1 MHVSGGSET
10 SCVAMPLT
18 TTAAVPTTTD
28 PYLANPTLWHNAAI
42 TTCGTSIGVTPTSQV
57 ASNAL
62 TFYTLTVDDTT
73 PQPITF
79 SVCGSAALQQ
89 VGLNLYILSENSS
102 HSEVLTFYTAA
113 NVSAARGCLIPT
125 AAGMRDP
132 GINMTITSVVPY
144 GVYYMPVP
152 VSAMDGGAGYVYG
165 VACNPSPLSG
175 VTAAPVGPASS
186 KSGLSAGDKSAV
198 IVAVVSVIVIIAVVS
213 AAVIFIK
220 KYQAKTAYDA
230 AVLVREL
237 GPSNAGADGDDEA
250 LLSLNQETY
259 EDSFDQSSPETY
271 GEN

>member
-28 PYLANPTLWHNAAI
+28 PYLANPTLWHHAAI

-62 TFYTLTVDDTT
+62 TFYELNVDDTT

-79 SVCGSAALQQ
+79 SVCGSVDLQD
-89 VGLNLYILSENSS
+89 VGLKLYIGEANSS
-102 HSEVLTFYTAA
+102 LLSFYTAA
-113 NVSAARGCLIPT
+113 KTSTASACLLQSSPN
-125 AAGMRDP
+125 DVP
-132 GINMTITSVVPY
+132 GLNMTITAVVPY
-144 GVYYMPVP
+144 GVYYLAVP
-152 VSAMDGGAGYVYG
+152 ITALAGNGGYVYG
-165 VACNPSPLSG
+165 VECTSDS
-175 VTAAPVGPASS
+175 VGPAPH
-186 KSGLSAGDKSAV
+186 KSGWKSLSSGDKSAV

-230 AVLVREL
+230 AVLVREM
-237 GPSNAGADGDDEA
+237 GPSDAGADGDDEA